1 LKGTLFL
8 FYAEDFDLL
17 GENIHP
23 VKKGRK
29 HLSAA
34 SPEFGTE
41 MHRKLGTMFA
51 TREQKNHNIKQL
63 IYPLNVRQNSNI
75 RYRHQ

>member
-1 LKGTLFL
+1 LNWTLFL

-41 MHRKLGTMFA
+41 MHRKLSTMFA
-51 TREQKNHNIKQL
+51 TR
-63 IYPLNVRQNSNI
+63 
-75 RYRHQ
+75 